1 VPRPDSPLSRS
12 IGLTGLIRWI
22 IAAGAVIAI
31 GAAFA
36 ERHFALG
43 SAGLVFLT
51 IALVFGYRAWRARQ
65 AADTATSQQRPP

>member
-1 VPRPDSPLSRS
+1 MLQPDSPLSRS

-36 ERHFALG
+36 EGHLALG
-43 SAGLVFLT
+43 IAGLVFLA
-51 IALVFGYRAWRARQ
+51 IALVFGYRAWRGRQ
-65 AADTATSQQRPP
+65 AADTAISQQRHP

>member
-1 VPRPDSPLSRS
+1 VPQPDSPLSRS

-36 ERHFALG
+36 EGHLALG
-43 SAGLVFLT
+43 IAGLVFLV
-51 IALVFGYRAWRARQ
+51 IALVCGYRPWRGRQ
-65 AADTATSQQRPP
+65 AADTAISQQRHR